1 MKVELL
7 RDRLSYEQEM
17 VDWLTN
23 WHPVNRE
30 DLLAILKRKLDEKR
44 TAGGDRLI
52 DFNFDKNGNVVL
64 LNNPYW
70 SAGPFCRLILD
81 DTKSIN

>member
-17 VDWLTN
+17 VDWLNN
-23 WHPVNRE
+23 WHPANRE
-30 DLLAILKRKLDEKR
+30 DLLEILKRELDEKR

-52 DFNFDKNGNVVL
+52 NFEFHKNGNVVL
-64 LNNPYW
+64 LNNSY
-70 SAGPFCRLILD
+70 
-81 DTKSIN
+81 